1 MKRGALLGLAKYL
14 KPFLPLIVLAV
25 GGLLVQA
32 LCDLNLPNLMSRLVN
47 EILRQSGPAF
57 GDASGDTS
65 GGTGGEVLGETGH
78 ETAYILR
85 IGLGMLA
92 VSLVGGAA
100 AVGVNFLSTR
110 VAAGIAR
117 DLRDAVF
124 RKVETFSGHEFDSF
138 SAASLITR
146 CTNDVNQIQQI
157 FIMGIRMICYAPIMG
172 LGGIIMAVNKAP
184 SMSWIIL
191 LAVVV
196 LMGMVLIIISMAM
209 PRFRLIQALTDKL
222 NRTARETLNGIM
234 VIRAFGTQ
242 DYEKARFDGVNRELS
257 GANLFVHRLMSVQ
270 MPAMQLIMNGAIL
283 LIIRVGAGRIAAS
296 SMQVGDM
303 LAFIQYTMQIIF
315 SFLFLSMMFVILPR
329 TAVSADRIAQVLE
342 TEVLIRNPARPRTL
356 PPKAGGR
363 VEFRDVSFH
372 YQGAEENALENIS
385 FTAEQGE
392 TTAIIG
398 ATGSGKSTIVNLI
411 LRFYDVSAGSVTLD
425 GVDVRE
431 LAQEDLRSRIG
442 YVPQRSVLFSG
453 SVAFNIRY
461 GKRDASDAEIRE
473 AAELA
478 QALDFIESRGDEF
491 GPAGG
496 EDPSAAPAAN
506 AGFGALLAQ
515 GAVNISGGQKQRL
528 SIARALVRNPEVL
541 IFDDS
546 FSALDFATDARL
558 RRALEANRRGT
569 TKIIVAQRVG
579 TIMGAEK
586 IIVLDKGRIAGMGTH
601 KSLLRDCPEYR
612 EIAES
617 QFSREE
623 LV

>member
-1 MKRGALLGLAKYL
+1 MLKLAKYL
-14 KPFLPLIVLAV
+14 KPFLPLIFLAV
-25 GGLLVQA
+25 AFLFVQA
-32 LCDLNLPNLMSRLVN
+32 LSDLNLPNLMSRLIN
-47 EILRQSGPAF
+47 EILRQSGPSA
-57 GDASGDTS
+57 
-65 GGTGGEVLGETGH
+65 GEGPPIIG
-78 ETAYILR
+78 
-85 IGLGMLA
+85 IGLGMMAVALA
-92 VSLVGGAA
+92 GGAA
-100 AVGVNFLSTR
+100 AIGVSFLSTR

-124 RKVETFSGHEFDSF
+124 RKVETFSGHEFDTF

-172 LGGIIMAVNKAP
+172 LGGIVMAVRKAP
-184 SMSWIIL
+184 SMGWIIF
-191 LAVVV
+191 LAVAV
-196 LMGMVLIIISMAM
+196 LMGMVLIVMSAAM

-242 DYEKARFDGVNRELS
+242 DYEKAKFDGVNQELS
-257 GANLFVHRLMSVQ
+257 GVNLFVHRLMSVQ
-270 MPAMQLIMNGAIL
+270 MPAMQLIMNGVI
-283 LIIRVGAGRIAAS
+283 LIIIRISAGRIAGS

-303 LAFIQYTMQIIF
+303 MAFIQYTMQIIF
-315 SFLFLSMMFVILPR
+315 SFLFLSMMFVMIPR

-342 TEVLIRNPARPRTL
+342 TEVLIRDPARPGKL
-356 PPKAGGR
+356 PGKSPGR
-363 VEFRDVSFH
+363 VEFRDVSFR

-385 FTAEQGE
+385 FTAEKGE

-398 ATGSGKSTIVNLI
+398 ATGAGKSTIVNLI

-453 SVAFNIRY
+453 SIASNIRY
-461 GKRDASDAEIRE
+461 GKRDASDSEIRK

-478 QALDFIESRGDEF
+478 QALDFMVPGTV
-491 GPAGG
+491 
-496 EDPSAAPAAN
+496 
-506 AGFGALLAQ
+506 LAQ

-528 SIARALVRNPEVL
+528 SVARALVRDAEVL

-558 RRALEANRRGT
+558 RRALGENRREAAR
-569 TKIIVAQRVG
+569 IIVAQRVG

-601 KSLLRDCPEYR
+601 GSLLRECPEYR

-623 LV
+623 LA

>member
-1 MKRGALLGLAKYL
+1 MLKLAKYL
-14 KPFLPLIVLAV
+14 KPFLSLIALAV
-25 GGLLVQA
+25 GFLFVQA

-47 EILRQSGPAF
+47 EILRQSGGSADE
-57 GDASGDTS
+57 GSYL
-65 GGTGGEVLGETGH
+65 V
-78 ETAYILR
+78 R

-92 VSLVGGAA
+92 VALAGGLAA
-100 AVGVNFLSTR
+100 IGVSFLSTQ

-117 DLRDAVF
+117 DLREAVF
-124 RKVETFSGHEFDSF
+124 RKVETFSGHEFDTF

-146 CTNDVNQIQQI
+146 CTNDVSQIQQI
-157 FIMGIRMICYAPIMG
+157 FVMGIRMICYAPIMG
-172 LGGIIMAVNKAP
+172 LGGIFMAVRKAP
-184 SMSWIIL
+184 SMGWIIF
-191 LAVVV
+191 LAVAL
-196 LMGMVLIIISMAM
+196 LMTMVLIIMSVVM
-209 PRFRLIQALTDKL
+209 PRFRLIQTLTDKL

-242 DYEKARFDGVNRELS
+242 DHEKAKFDGVNRELS
-257 GANLFVHRLMSVQ
+257 GINLFVHRLMSVQ
-270 MPAMQLIMNGAIL
+270 MPAMQLIMNGLI
-283 LIIRVGAGRIAAS
+283 LIIIWISAGRIAAS
-296 SMQVGDM
+296 AMEVGDM
-303 LAFIQYTMQIIF
+303 LAFIQYTMHIIF
-315 SFLFLSMMFVILPR
+315 SFLFLSMMFVMLPR

-342 TEVLIRNPARPRTL
+342 TEVLIRDPARPGQ
-356 PPKAGGR
+356 PKKSLGR
-363 VEFRDVSFH
+363 VEFREVFFR

-385 FTAEQGE
+385 FTAEKGE

-411 LRFYDVSAGSVTLD
+411 LRFYDVSSGSVTLD

-431 LAQEDLRSRIG
+431 FAQEDLRSRIG
-442 YVPQRSVLFSG
+442 YVPQRSILFSG

-461 GKRDASDAEIRE
+461 GKRDASDGEIRK

-478 QALDFIESRGDEF
+478 QALDFIE
-491 GPAGG
+491 AGG
-496 EDPSAAPAAN
+496 RSPGGEVPSPE
-506 AGFGALLAQ
+506 AGFEALLSQ

-528 SIARALVRNPEVL
+528 SIARALVRDAEVL

-558 RRALEANRRGT
+558 RRALGENRREAA
-569 TKIIVAQRVG
+569 KIIVAQRVG

-601 KSLLRDCPEYR
+601 GSLLRDCPEYR

-623 LV
+623 LA